1 MSRLVVLTKKI
12 FIDTERMSKQQLKP
26 QRLKGFADQLPT
38 TAAARWQILTTA
50 VQQAKLAGFQTIET
64 PTIEYYETLV
74 EHGETNKQLY
84 RFTDHGQRDVGLR
97 FDLTVPFA
105 RFVAEH
111 QGELVFPFK
120 RLQFGNVFRG
130 EKPQRGRFREF
141 CQCDVDIVGAD
152 SISAD
157 CEIIHLLHT
166 ILTTLDI
173 GSFQIAIGHRAIL
186 CALLQRIFTGT
197 TEVNPLL
204 IIIDKLTKLN
214 RQQIVDLLVDKSGG
228 SIGQAEQLLD
238 LLSGEFA
245 EIISFLRDDTQLAI
259 VSERFQQTVALLQSL
274 PAGDNIT
281 IDLSIARGLDYY
293 TGIVFETTLSHQLG
307 SICSG
312 GRYDNLVS
320 RFSTRP
326 YPGIGGSIGVDRLVS
341 YLQQTKH
348 HNDLVLVALA
358 DKETRNYAFH
368 VAQLLR
374 RQQINTA
381 IDVSERQLKQQLKQA
396 DRIGYPVVAIVGERE
411 RHNNTVNLRRMI
423 DGTEQKNLPLNLLA
437 STIITQLT

>member
-1 MSRLVVLTKKI
+1 MR
-12 FIDTERMSKQQLKP
+12 KQHLKP
-26 QRLKGFADQLPT
+26 QRLKGFADQLPA
-38 TAAARWQILTTA
+38 TAAARWRILTTA

-64 PTIEYYETLV
+64 PTVEYYETLS
-74 EHGETNKQLY
+74 EQGETNKQLY

-111 QGELVFPFK
+111 QGELIFPFK

-130 EKPQRGRFREF
+130 EKPQKGRFREF

-157 CEIIHLLHT
+157 CEIIYLLHN

-173 GSFQIAIGHRAIL
+173 GGFRIAVGHRAIL
-186 CALLQRIFTGT
+186 CALLKRIFAGIAEIT
-197 TEVNPLL
+197 PLL
-204 IIIDKLTKLN
+204 IIIDKLTKLD
-214 RQQIVDLLVDKSGG
+214 RQQIVDLLVEKSGG
-228 SIGQAEQLLD
+228 SIGQVEEFLG

-245 EIISFLRDDTQLAI
+245 EVINFLRADTQLAI

-274 PAGDNIT
+274 PAGDNIA
-281 IDLSIARGLDYY
+281 IDISIARGLDYY
-293 TGIVFETTLSHQLG
+293 TGIVFETTLTGQPG

-320 RFSTRP
+320 RFSAKP

-341 YLQQTKH
+341 YLQQTKQT
-348 HNDLVLVALA
+348 NDLVLIAVA
-358 DKETRNYAFH
+358 DKGACNYAFH

-374 RQQINTA
+374 RQKINTA
-381 IDVSERQLKQQLKQA
+381 IDVSEKQLKQQLRQA
-396 DRIGYPVVAIVGERE
+396 DRAGYPLVAVVGERE
-411 RHNNTVNLRRMI
+411 QHNNTVNLRHMA
-423 DGTEQKNLPLNLLA
+423 DGTEQKNLPLILLA
-437 STIITQLT
+437 STIVSQLT

>member
-1 MSRLVVLTKKI
+1 MNKKH
-12 FIDTERMSKQQLKP
+12 LKP
-26 QRLKGFADQLPT
+26 QRLKGFADQLPM
-38 TAAARWQILTTA
+38 TAAARWRVLATA
-50 VQQAKLAGFQTIET
+50 VQQARLAGFQIVET
-64 PTIEYYETLV
+64 PTLEYYETLV
-74 EHGETNKQLY
+74 EHGEANKQLY

-157 CEIIHLLHT
+157 CEIIHLLHK
-166 ILTTLDI
+166 ILTTLDV
-173 GSFQIAIGHRAIL
+173 GSFRIAVGHRAIL
-186 CALLQRIFTGT
+186 GALLRRIFTGM
-197 TEVNPLL
+197 TEINPLL
-204 IIIDKLTKLN
+204 IIIDKLTKLD
-214 RQQIVDLLVDKSGG
+214 RQQVVDLLVEKSGG
-228 SIGQAEQLLD
+228 SVGQAEE
-238 LLSGEFA
+238 LLSLLFGEVTDV
-245 EIISFLRDDTQLAI
+245 INFLRDDTQLAI
-259 VSERFQQTVALLQSL
+259 VGERFQQTVTLLQSL
-274 PAGDNIT
+274 ATSDSIA

-293 TGIVFETTLSHQLG
+293 TGIVFETTLAEARQLG

-320 RFSTRP
+320 RFSARP

-341 YLQQTKH
+341 YLQQANH
-348 HNDLVLVALA
+348 YNNNLVLVAVA

-374 RQQINTA
+374 RQKINTA
-381 IDVSERQLKQQLKQA
+381 LDISERQLKQQLKQA
-396 DRIGYPVVAIVGERE
+396 DRVGYPLVAVVGERE
-411 RHNNTVNLRRMI
+411 RHNSTVNLRCMS
-423 DGTEQKNLPLNLLA
+423 DGTEHKNLPLTLLA
-437 STIITQLT
+437 STIVTRLT